1 MKILNANCSTPRAL
15 ALATALTT
23 LLSAHLAGAEY
34 VGNKYTESGTG
45 LVLEYNIFVP
55 ANYDA
60 SKKYPLMLVMHA
72 ANNDAMPHRT
82 LASDG
87 KGWAETFINSPHQST
102 DPSFFMIPISQTN
115 ASGWGDPLSPISAEQ
130 KFEGRLAI
138 KVLKEV
144 VLSKYSID
152 TDRLYVT
159 GPSMGGRGTWD
170 MIRRNPTLFAA
181 AAPAAAPA
189 RPEDAALYLSQNIWA
204 VCGENDPIV
213 QGERATIV
221 AIRALGG
228 NPIYTEL
235 AGRGHDS
242 WRSLYPD
249 PAFLKW
255 VYAQRL
261 GIPWWTVSAAPTG
274 VLNAPLTPGWPPTV
288 PPKDLPTSF
297 GGASAIGGAANG
309 GSAASAGGTAN
320 TGGTAGTASGGANNQ
335 AGGTAPLGSGGTIG
349 SFAGASSGGV
359 AGASTAAQGGA
370 SISSGGSSS
379 ALGGA
384 STSSPGAGGATSGG
398 STGGASQSVAGA
410 SQSGNDDGAEGCSYS
425 GQRGRSGALFAA
437 LASLA
442 GIAIA
447 IRRTRLAPS
456 VGRRRSRAR

>member
-1 MKILNANCSTPRAL
+1 MTILDAKRSMLKPL
-15 ALATALTT
+15 GFATAMVISL
-23 LLSAHLAGAEY
+23 AAREAGAEY
-34 VGNKYTESGTG
+34 VGNKYTEPGTG

-87 KGWAETFINSPHQST
+87 KGWAETFVNSPHQAT

-115 ASGWGDPLSPISAEQ
+115 ASGWGDPLAPITAEQ
-130 KFEGRLAI
+130 KFEGRLAV

-152 TDRLYVT
+152 AQRLYVT

-170 MIRRNPTLFAA
+170 MLRRNPTLFAA

-204 VCGENDPIV
+204 VCGEKDPIV

-235 AGRGHDS
+235 AGHGHDS
-242 WRSLYPD
+242 WRNLYPD

-255 VYAQRL
+255 MYAQRL
-261 GIPWWTVSAAPTG
+261 GVPWWTVSSAPTG
-274 VLNAPLTPGWPPTV
+274 VMNASLTPGWPPTV

-297 GGASAIGGAANG
+297 GGASGTAGSSSAGSGSGGGSGGTASGGTVGAETGGTNNQAGGAAPF
-309 GSAASAGGTAN
+309 GSGVTLGTAGAS
-320 TGGTAGTASGGANNQ
+320 TGGTAGTAS
-335 AGGTAPLGSGGTIG
+335 AGQ
-349 SFAGASSGGV
+349 AGASASNGGTD
-359 AGASTAAQGGA
+359 SAQGGA
-370 SISSGGSSS
+370 ATGGNV
-379 ALGGA
+379 
-384 STSSPGAGGATSGG
+384 PGAGGAASGG
-398 STGGASQSVAGA
+398 ATQAIAGA
-410 SQSGNDDGAEGCSYS
+410 AQSGAAPSDSDGAAEGCMYTGSR
-425 GQRGRSGALFAA
+425 QRSGIPFAA
-437 LASLA
+437 LLSAAALA
-442 GIAIA
+442 GL
-447 IRRTRLAPS
+447 T
-456 VGRRRSRAR
+456 RRRR